1 MLVYLKQYNI
11 TDNDIDN
18 ILKKY
23 DDNIIKALEY
33 SKTNVIDIIKCL
45 EEYKVNDIKNVILNR
60 IDLLFMSVNTLKQN
74 FTKLD
79 KNMISFIIN
88 NSIDDLINF
97 NI

>member
-1 MLVYLKQYNI
+1 MLGYLKQYNI

-45 EEYKVNDIKNVILNR
+45 KEYKVNDIKNVVLNR
-60 IDLLFMSVNTLKQN
+60 IDLLFMSVSTLKQN